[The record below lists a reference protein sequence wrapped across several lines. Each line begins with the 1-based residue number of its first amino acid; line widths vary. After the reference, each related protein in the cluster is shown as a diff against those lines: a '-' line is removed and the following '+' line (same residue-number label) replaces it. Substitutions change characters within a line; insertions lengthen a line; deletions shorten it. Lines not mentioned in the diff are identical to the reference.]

1 MYRYVPGG
9 SSQPEQIKFFP
20 AGKMADLQSESP
32 LVFAGYFF
40 KQRKITGSVKGSD
53 HGRIYLKS
61 ITNEYNY
68 A

>member
-20 AGKMADLQSESP
+20 AGKMTDLQSESP

-40 KQRKITGSVKGSD
+40 KQRNITGSVKGF
-53 HGRIYLKS
+53 I
-61 ITNEYNY
+61 
-68 A
+68 